1 MDSQNEFEVFS
12 RLVDD
17 FRDVFNTPQGQR
29 VIEHLEGRF
38 HVLKTT
44 LSVDLYGAECATVDP
59 NLALVNEGQ
68 RSVVLYIRDLIRTDL
83 DALRD
88 EHNERSTSM
97 QNNLASV
104 IDEVEKIG
112 V

>member
-1 MDSQNEFEVFS
+1 MDSQSEFEVFS

-17 FRDVFNTPQGQR
+17 FRDIFNTPQGQR

-38 HVLKTT
+38 HVFKST
-44 LSVDLYGAECATVDP
+44 LSIDLHGAECAAVDP

-68 RSVVLYIRDLIRTDL
+68 RSVVLYIKDLIKTDL
-83 DALRD
+83 DALR
-88 EHNERSTSM
+88 ERSASM
-97 QNNLASV
+97 KNNLAHI
-104 IDEVEKIG
+104 IDEVERAG